1 MADAPATKRFFA
13 NGAKIFATKQSSTLA
28 TFARAAGFAAVVT
41 TIAPDTAGNSDVH
54 KTQSADI
61 AAIDAI
67 NRAVSFSPL
76 LGIPNLSLQKAAN
89 TRTAS
94 VKAEDARYNL
104 DVTTVLNAV
113 TKQRLDNLSA
123 VNIYHQ
129 YGDYKIPR
137 NVLKGLVQAAKDADF
152 PADYLFGIV
161 EKESGFDCQAVPPSG
176 SARGCMQV
184 IDQTW
189 LRLVKEYGPRYGL
202 NDEAGLVQLTTN
214 KRKQP
219 VYKVSDKAAAR
230 RILDLR
236 YDPYYAAVLS
246 ITDLKSAK
254 LKIEKNLAARFNDDN
269 LYLPHFMGEDRA
281 EAALAAYETRPNA
294 SASRIFNREA
304 KANPGMFYEGKG
316 RRRVPIDV
324 AGFIKRAQ
332 NVILSRSAKYHD
344 VEQIA
349 KKDALDFVATGSI
362 PVPLEK
368 PTINKD
374 SFVSAMKARIANRK
388 ITLEK
393 SVVAPLPPGL
403 LEADLITAEYARPK
417 L

>member
-13 NGAKIFATKQSSTLA
+13 NGATIFATRQSSTLA
-28 TFARAAGFAAVVT
+28 TFARAAGLAAVVT
-41 TIAPDTAGNSDVH
+41 TIAPDMAGNSQAPIAH
-54 KTQSADI
+54 SADVAVI
-61 AAIDAI
+61 EAI

-76 LGIPNLSLQKAAN
+76 PNFPDLGMANAATLPKFQK
-89 TRTAS
+89 S
-94 VKAEDARYNL
+94 EDARQNV
-104 DVTTVLNAV
+104 DVVSVLNAV
-113 TKQRLDNLSA
+113 TKQRLDNLNA
-123 VNIYHQ
+123 ANIYHQ

-152 PADYLFGIV
+152 PTDYLFGIV

-202 NDEAGLVQLTTN
+202 TGEAELVELTTN

-219 VYKVSDKAAAR
+219 VYKVSDKAEAR

-236 YDPYYAAVLS
+236 LDPYYSAVLA

-254 LKIEKNLAARFNDDN
+254 SKIEKNLAARFNDDN

-281 EAALAAYETRPNA
+281 EAALAAYEKRPNA
-294 SASRIFNREA
+294 SASKIFNREA
-304 KANPGMFYEGKG
+304 RANPGMFYEGKG

-332 NVILSRSAKYHD
+332 NVILSRSVKYQD
-344 VEQIA
+344 VEQVA
-349 KKDALDFVATGSI
+349 KKDTLDFVTTSSI
-362 PVPLEK
+362 PVPLQK
-368 PTINKD
+368 PSITKD
-374 SFVSAMKARIANRK
+374 SFVSVLKARIASRK
-388 ITLEK
+388 IVLAQ
-393 SVVAPLPPGL
+393 SSGVPLPAGL
-403 LEADLITAEYARPK
+403 LETDFPAAEYAGPK